1 MTAWRDADHVLSRV
15 LRTPMAVLATQCSV
29 TNSPPNAAVDI
40 RRYFIVF
47 HSQSFC
53 GLGVWVQLS
62 WVALAQVLL

>member
-1 MTAWRDADHVLSRV
+1 
-15 LRTPMAVLATQCSV
+15 MAVLATQCSV